1 MLSKTPISY
10 NAIFERA
17 HDTWVFDLDNT
28 LYAAE
33 SDLFTQI
40 DEKIGSYV
48 QTFLGLP
55 PKEAR
60 EIQKRYLLEHGTTL
74 RGLMDNHVVNP
85 EHYLDHVHD
94 IDFTPI
100 KRNDRLRDAIT
111 QLDGRKLVFTNASK
125 PYAVEVLKRI
135 GIEDLFDDVF
145 DIVAAE
151 MLPKPRLEVY
161 HKFLK
166 DHDVDPEK
174 SVMFE
179 DMVRNLKP
187 AHELGMATVWINTGD
202 EWGRADYDA
211 DIVHAEAD
219 NLSDWLHQF
228 LVR

>member
-1 MLSKTPISY
+1 MLSRSPERY
-10 NAIFERA
+10 NPIFERH

-33 SDLFTQI
+33 CNLFSQI

-48 QTFLGLP
+48 QKTLGLR

-60 EIQKRYLLEHGTTL
+60 QIQKRYLLEHGTTL
-74 RGLMDNHVVNP
+74 RGLMDNHAVDP
-85 EHYLDHVHD
+85 EHYLESVHD
-94 IDFTPI
+94 IDFAPI
-100 KRNDRLRDAIT
+100 KRNDKLRQAI
-111 QLDGRKLVFTNASK
+111 LDLKGRKLVFTNASK
-125 PYAVEVLKRI
+125 PYAIEVLKRL
-135 GIEDLFDDVF
+135 GIADLFDGVF
-145 DIVAAE
+145 DILDAN

-161 HKFLK
+161 DKFLK
-166 DHDVDPEK
+166 DHDVDPK
-174 SVMFE
+174 KAVMFE

-187 AHELGMATVWINTGD
+187 AHGLGMATVWINTGD

-219 NLSDWLHQF
+219 NLSDWLHRF